1 MKTLIK
7 TIRLF
12 FCLKT
17 PEKELPLD
25 TSEVKVNR
33 RKGIIWINNKRIY
46 TDPNGRKVCEQLLTK
61 AEIKKIKEMNLI

>member
-17 PEKELPLD
+17 PEKELPID
-25 TSEVKVNR
+25 TSQVKVSR
-33 RKGIIWINNKRIY
+33 RKGVIWINRKRIY

-61 AEIKKIKEMNLI
+61 EEMQKIKEMNLI